1 MSATKEQAKQLKI
14 NVTNIKSVLI
24 NKRRVLHNK
33 RRIKARLLDVN
44 LKQQK
49 QALRASGS
57 GDKSG
62 GGGAGMPGLDIM
74 GMGLR
79 FISGVMKFIGILMV
93 GVLVNNLPAIISTV
107 KGVWKSIKGAVS
119 LTWKVI
125 RGVGRTM
132 ARFGK
137 FVANLF
143 NRGQADENVKNIE
156 QSNAELQETADE
168 VEQFIGPLDEED
180 LSMGEEE
187 EGSEESE
194 TEGGDEEST
203 DKPAE
208 VKPATTST
216 TPPSAEKANEAGT
229 GDKLVK
235 DKPLPKE
242 DTKAKKDQ
250 KKQEEKPKEQWTM
263 VDVNE
268 KGFVYKNAAGET
280 KTVMPKGRSGKRVWQ
295 RKLAKKN
302 NERQTFIVKG
312 KEVSAKEAEPYTT
325 KALTSLIEKG
335 ALKFIDKKG
344 VDVTPVLKTTDIK
357 SLGTEQQLEGEPTII
372 IMPMKET
379 KVKRVAV
386 GGGSGVDFGSSS
398 TPVKTNSNLKKSVI

>member
-1 MSATKEQAKQLKI
+1 MKQYENKSNAI
-14 NVTNIKSVLI
+14 TTISSNI
-24 NKRRVLHNK
+24 
-33 RRIKARLLDVN
+33 
-44 LKQQK
+44 KQQK

-74 GMGLR
+74 GMGLK

-125 RGVGRTM
+125 RVVGRTM

-143 NRGQADENVKNIE
+143 NRGHADENVKNIE
-156 QSNAELQETADE
+156 QSNAELQETVDE
-168 VEQFIGPLDEED
+168 VEQFIGPLDDED
-180 LSMGEEE
+180 LSMGEDEDD
-187 EGSEESE
+187 SEESE
-194 TEGGDEEST
+194 TGGGDEEAT

-280 KTVMPKGRSGKRVWQ
+280 KTVTFDINEPEKFLRLTFPDLNVIEILSCIDS
-295 RKLAKKN
+295 N
-302 NERQTFIVKG
+302 NFSLVKPP
-312 KEVSAKEAEPYTT
+312 A
-325 KALTSLIEKG
+325 
-335 ALKFIDKKG
+335 
-344 VDVTPVLKTTDIK
+344 VL
-357 SLGTEQQLEGEPTII
+357 
-372 IMPMKET
+372 
-379 KVKRVAV
+379 
-386 GGGSGVDFGSSS
+386 
-398 TPVKTNSNLKKSVI
+398 

>member
-1 MSATKEQAKQLKI
+1 MSAIQEQSKKLKI
-14 NVTNIKSVLI
+14 NATNIKSVLTR
-24 NKRRVLHNK
+24 KRRVLHNK
-33 RRIKARLLDVN
+33 RRIKARIIDVN
-44 LKQQK
+44 IKQQK
-49 QALRASGS
+49 QKLRASGS
-57 GDKSG
+57 GGGSG
-62 GGGAGMPGLDIM
+62 GGGTGIPQLDII
-74 GMGLR
+74 GMGLK
-79 FISGVMKFIGILMV
+79 FISGVFKFIGILLV
-93 GVLVNNLPAIISTV
+93 GVLINKLPAIVNTV
-107 KGVWKSIKGAVS
+107 KGVWKTIKGAVK

-125 RGVGRTM
+125 RFVGRTM
-132 ARFGK
+132 SAFGK
-137 FVANLF
+137 FVVNLF
-143 NRGQADENVKNIE
+143 NFGKADENVKGISEN
-156 QSNAELQETADE
+156 NAELQAASSE
-168 VEQFIGPLDEED
+168 VEEMLGPLDEED
-180 LSMGEEE
+180 LSLEGE

-194 TEGGDEEST
+194 TGGGDEEAT

>member
-1 MSATKEQAKQLKI
+1 MSAIQEQSKKLKI
-14 NVTNIKSVLI
+14 NATNIKSVLTR
-24 NKRRVLHNK
+24 KRRVLHNK
-33 RRIKARLLDVN
+33 RRIKARIIDVN
-44 LKQQK
+44 IKQQK
-49 QALRASGS
+49 QNLRAAGS
-57 GDKSG
+57 GGGSG
-62 GGGAGMPGLDIM
+62 GGGTGIPQLDII
-74 GMGLR
+74 GMGLK
-79 FISGVMKFIGILMV
+79 FISGVFKFIGILLV
-93 GVLVNNLPAIISTV
+93 GVLINKLPAIVNTV
-107 KGVWKSIKGAVS
+107 KGVWKTIKGAVK

-125 RGVGRTM
+125 RFVGRTM
-132 ARFGK
+132 SAFGK
-137 FVANLF
+137 FVVNLF
-143 NRGQADENVKNIE
+143 NFGKADENVKGISEN
-156 QSNAELQETADE
+156 NAELQAASSE
-168 VEQFIGPLDEED
+168 VEEMLGPLDEED
-180 LSMGEEE
+180 LSLEGE

-194 TEGGDEEST
+194 TGGGDEEAT

>member
-1 MSATKEQAKQLKI
+1 MSAIQEQSKKLKI
-14 NVTNIKSVLI
+14 NATNIKSVLTR
-24 NKRRVLHNK
+24 KRRVLHNK
-33 RRIKARLLDVN
+33 RRIKARIIDVN
-44 LKQQK
+44 IKQQK

-57 GDKSG
+57 GGGSG
-62 GGGAGMPGLDIM
+62 GGGTGMLGLDIM
-74 GMGLR
+74 GMGLK
-79 FISGVMKFIGILMV
+79 FISGVIKFIGILIV
-93 GVLVNNLPAIISTV
+93 GVLINNIPAIVSTV
-107 KGVWKSIKGAVS
+107 KGVWKSIKGAVN

-125 RGVGRTM
+125 RVVGRTM
-132 ARFGK
+132 SAFGK
-137 FVANLF
+137 FVLNLF
-143 NRGQADENVKNIE
+143 NRGKADENVKGISEN
-156 QSNAELQETADE
+156 NAELQAASSE
-168 VEQFIGPLDEED
+168 VEEMLGPLDEED

-194 TEGGDEEST
+194 TEGGDEEAT

-280 KTVMPKGRSGKRVWQ
+280 KTVIPKGNAQERVWK
-295 RKLAKKN
+295 RKLSQKN
-302 NERQTFIVKG
+302 NRRQTFIIKG
-312 KEVSAKEAEPYTT
+312 EEVSSEEASKYTT
-325 KALTSLIEKG
+325 KALTNMIETG
-335 ALKFIDKKG
+335 ALKFTDSKG

-379 KVKRVAV
+379 KVKKVAV

>member
-1 MSATKEQAKQLKI
+1 MSATQEQTKKLKI
-14 NVTNIKSVLI
+14 NVTNIKSVLTR
-24 NKRRVLHNK
+24 KRKVLQNQ
-33 RRIKARLLDVN
+33 RRIKARIIDVN
-44 LKQQK
+44 IKQQK
-49 QALRASGS
+49 QKLRASGS
-57 GDKSG
+57 GGGSG
-62 GGGAGMPGLDIM
+62 GGGTGIPQLDII
-74 GMGLR
+74 GMGLK
-79 FISGVMKFIGILMV
+79 FISGVFKFIGILLV
-93 GVLVNNLPAIISTV
+93 GVLINKLPAIVNTV
-107 KGVWKSIKGAVS
+107 KGVWNTIKGAVK

-125 RGVGRTM
+125 RFVGRTM
-132 ARFGK
+132 SAFGK
-137 FVANLF
+137 FVVNLF
-143 NRGQADENVKNIE
+143 NFGKADENVKGISEN
-156 QSNAELQETADE
+156 NAELQAASSE
-168 VEQFIGPLDEED
+168 VEEMLGPLDEED
-180 LSMGEEE
+180 LSLEGE

-194 TEGGDEEST
+194 TGGGDEEAT